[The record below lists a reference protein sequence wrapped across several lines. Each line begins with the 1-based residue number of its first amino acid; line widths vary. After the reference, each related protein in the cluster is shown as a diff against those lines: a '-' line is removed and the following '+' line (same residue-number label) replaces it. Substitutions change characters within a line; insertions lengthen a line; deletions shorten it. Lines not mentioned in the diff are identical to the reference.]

1 MVAAQPEWSPR
12 PDAARYLA
20 TARALTRG
28 EGYTYLGQ
36 PFTLRPPGFSVL
48 LAPVT
53 ALVGLDFRALEVF
66 TGATGLVAAAALF
79 MLFRARL
86 GGVLAAAFTLWF
98 WFLPE
103 RIRLCR
109 EVMADVPGFAALVL
123 ALLAVDACER
133 RPSRKRQIVVG
144 VLMAVAAYLRT
155 AHLALVPALVLGSLT
170 RVAPLAGGPRELP
183 SGEEPRAALRRR
195 VVGIG
200 LALAV
205 VAVLYGPWLAYA
217 ARVGSTSEPG
227 GIDFDSYWQSMSR
240 ADPIDAR
247 STALGARGWLARLGD
262 NATLYAALVGSD
274 LTETSPSMASLAL
287 SAGLF
292 AAWLVKLARRRSV
305 LDWVI
310 AVELAELLVYFA
322 RQPRLALPVHV
333 LLVGVALETIREVM
347 ERALPRRW
355 AAAMLAFTLASVALG
370 AHGPDAAEV
379 GKRIAYYDL
388 LRVAKHLRAE
398 VASDRVVAGDHGAI
412 YGLLADRPVLS
423 LRAMLRRRPEMLD
436 DALAR
441 SRIDVLVAER
451 GGALEA
457 YVDAAE
463 ARGAVVRDV
472 GRYALVF
479 VRRSAERGETSNGSG
494 A

>member
-1 MVAAQPEWSPR
+1 MAAAQPEWSPR

-20 TARALTRG
+20 AARALTRG

-53 ALVGLDFRALEVF
+53 GLVGLDFRALEVF
-66 TGATGLVAAAALF
+66 TGTTGLIAAAALF
-79 MLFRARL
+79 VLFRARL
-86 GGVLAAAFTLWF
+86 GGLLASAFTLWF

-109 EVMADVPGFAALVL
+109 EIMADVPGFAALLL
-123 ALLAVDACER
+123 ALVAVEACER
-133 RPSRKRQIVVG
+133 RPTRGRRIGVG
-144 VLMAVAAYLRT
+144 VLVAAAAYLRT

-170 RVAPLAGGPRELP
+170 RGASHTSGAGEVS
-183 SGEEPRAALRRR
+183 SGEDSRAAWRRR
-195 VVGIG
+195 LAGIG
-200 LALAV
+200 LSFAV
-205 VAVLYGPWLAYA
+205 VAVLYGPWLVYA

-262 NATLYAALVGSD
+262 NAALYAALVGSD
-274 LTETSPSMASLAL
+274 LTEASPSMASLAL
-287 SAGLF
+287 SAGLV
-292 AAWLVKLARRRSV
+292 ALWLVKLVRRRSA
-305 LDWVI
+305 LDWVV
-310 AVELAELLVYFA
+310 AVELVELLVYFA
-322 RQPRLALPVHV
+322 RQPRLVLPAHV
-333 LLVGVALETIREVM
+333 LLVGVALETVCDGL
-347 ERALPRRW
+347 ERVLPRRW
-355 AAAMLAFTLASVALG
+355 AAVMLTFTLASVALG
-370 AHGPDAAEV
+370 THGPDAAEV

-388 LRVAKHLRAE
+388 LRVSKHLRAE
-398 VASDRVVAGDHGAI
+398 VAPSQVVAGDHGAI

-436 DALAR
+436 EALER

-451 GGALEA
+451 GGALDA
-457 YVDAAE
+457 YVREAA
-463 ARGAVVRDV
+463 ACGAVVRDF
-472 GRYALVF
+472 GRYAAVS
-479 VRRSAERGETSNGSG
+479 VRRAALGATSGGSSP
-494 A
+494 